1 MVIKGF
7 KRTSLHFGF
16 ILSVLFFNNLSS
28 QESHSTI
35 LKHLFKID
43 NERISRITLVN
54 EMPIDNYD
62 SFSVKDI
69 NPKVELL
76 HNKGV
81 VFALIKGTGKLFQI
95 DSSLKSKR
103 IDKSIFGGSTFGSAN
118 FIYNDTIYS
127 IGGYGF
133 WDINGAIRF
142 FNTKTAEWDIIRTN
156 QDVRFANGINSN
168 YFIDYNTG
176 KFYLLYNNA
185 SPEYIVN
192 EAISKNKC
200 YVKILDLKTKKWDP
214 NQYAISSTLAYSFSD
229 LTFIQS
235 IDEVIIANSKF
246 RNNSLLINFTK
257 NTINELNDA
266 KITEWIQLKNNIK
279 AGLIYN
285 IKDTVY
291 LVNEK
296 DNDIVKYSL
305 SKNDIKLTN
314 EKLYEKIKK
323 SYPFEWYVIIGLIT
337 ILILIVGNLIKY
349 YNKYKLAIQLTRN
362 DQVYTIEA
370 DKRTINEFVNN
381 LSVTEREVLEMIV
394 KNKWNGQTTSV
405 NQINRILGTEKK
417 NDKIQNNIRG
427 ELILELNNK
436 FKIYSL
442 LNDDLIERKKSSF
455 DKRHIEY
462 DISDKMIHK
471 IPKKLFS

>member
-1 MVIKGF
+1 
-7 KRTSLHFGF
+7 
-16 ILSVLFFNNLSS
+16 
-28 QESHSTI
+28 
-35 LKHLFKID
+35 
-43 NERISRITLVN
+43 
-54 EMPIDNYD
+54 
-62 SFSVKDI
+62 
-69 NPKVELL
+69 
-76 HNKGV
+76 
-81 VFALIKGTGKLFQI
+81 
-95 DSSLKSKR
+95 
-103 IDKSIFGGSTFGSAN
+103 
-118 FIYNDTIYS
+118 
-127 IGGYGF
+127 
-133 WDINGAIRF
+133 
-142 FNTKTAEWDIIRTN
+142 
-156 QDVRFANGINSN
+156 
-168 YFIDYNTG
+168 
-176 KFYLLYNNA
+176 
-185 SPEYIVN
+185 
-192 EAISKNKC
+192 
-200 YVKILDLKTKKWDP
+200 LKTKKWDP

>member
-7 KRTSLHFGF
+7 KRTSLYLGF
-16 ILSVLFFNNLSS
+16 ILSVLFFNKLSS

-43 NERISRITLVN
+43 NEKISRITLVN

-192 EAISKNKC
+192 EALPKNKC

-235 IDEVIIANSKF
+235 IDEAIIANSKF

-279 AGLIYN
+279 AGIIYN

-323 SYPFEWYVIIGLIT
+323 NYPFEWYVIIGLIA
-337 ILILIVGNLIKY
+337 ILILIIGNLIKY

-381 LSVTEREVLEMIV
+381 LSVIEREVLEMIV

>member
-279 AGLIYN
+279 AGIIYN

-323 SYPFEWYVIIGLIT
+323 SYPFEWYVIIGLIA
-337 ILILIVGNLIKY
+337 ILILIIGNLIKY